1 MRKTCA
7 KPVYLVRTGYGKLTN
22 LTTRWVELV
31 SSAVYDTRFCA
42 QLSAQ
47 LVLVTVHK
55 IYSLFTP
62 VNFVFIPTVHNPY
75 NKQQQI
81 TEERI
86 Y

>member
-1 MRKTCA
+1 MRKTCV
-7 KPVYLVRTGYGKLTN
+7 KPVYWMRMGHGKLTH
-22 LTTRWVELV
+22 LATRWVEHA

-62 VNFVFIPTVHNPY
+62 VSLVLIPAIHSPY

>member
-1 MRKTCA
+1 MRKTCV
-7 KPVYLVRTGYGKLTN
+7 KPVYVVGMEQGKLTN
-22 LTTRWVELV
+22 LATTWAELV

-47 LVLVTVHK
+47 FVLVTVHK
-55 IYSLFTP
+55 IYSLFTS
-62 VNFVFIPTVHNPY
+62 VNFVFIPTIHSTY